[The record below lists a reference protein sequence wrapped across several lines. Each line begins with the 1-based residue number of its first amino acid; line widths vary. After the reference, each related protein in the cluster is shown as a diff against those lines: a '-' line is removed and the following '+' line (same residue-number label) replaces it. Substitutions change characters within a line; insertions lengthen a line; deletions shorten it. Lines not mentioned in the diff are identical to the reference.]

1 MFGVSKK
8 AWWLGLLVARV
19 AIEIVACTTAIVVI
33 ASAVIH
39 ATSTGPRTLQE
50 EQRLTPP
57 PSFQE
62 RWQSAFSTDWKR
74 HLTAVP
80 IRVSH

>member
-1 MFGVSKK
+1 MFGVLKRR
-8 AWWLGLLVARV
+8 WWLGLLVTRV

-33 ASAVIH
+33 ASAVIL
-39 ATSTGPRTLQE
+39 ATSTGLRTLQE

-62 RWQSAFSTDWKR
+62 RWQSVSTDWQR
-74 HLTAVP
+74 HPTAVP
-80 IRVSH
+80 IHVSH